1 MSQSNLIFEIREL
14 ICGYRNKPNV
24 LLIEHLDIERSKVYF
39 IIGPSGVGKSTF
51 IEALGLMNDT
61 ISSKQSKS
69 LNYYN
74 KQNEVFPLLDIWS
87 KDALE
92 ITNFRKNYFSFLFQ
106 NNFLM
111 PNFTA
116 GENMLFTSLLKGEHQ
131 TVAIQNIK
139 QLMHDIDL
147 NSDLFDREVSSLS
160 GGQKQRV
167 AFVRS
172 LIVESEVLFADE
184 PTGNLDPLTSRK
196 MMRLLKNEIV
206 KHNRTALIV
215 SHDIH
220 LAMEFADIIVPIKLK
235 NIENGVKVGTI
246 SSEEIFYNDQQQWK
260 DHKGIVVDSM
270 ANTLLQSFQTTSN
283 G

>member
-1 MSQSNLIFEIREL
+1 MK
-14 ICGYRNKPNV
+14 ICYSHPY
-24 LLIEHLDIERSKVYF
+24 S
-39 IIGPSGVGKSTF
+39 
-51 IEALGLMNDT
+51 
-61 ISSKQSKS
+61 
-69 LNYYN
+69 
-74 KQNEVFPLLDIWS
+74 
-87 KDALE
+87 
-92 ITNFRKNYFSFLFQ
+92 
-106 NNFLM
+106 
-111 PNFTA
+111 
-116 GENMLFTSLLKGEHQ
+116 KGEHQ
-131 TVAIQNIK
+131 TIAIQNIK

-147 NSDLFDREVSSLS
+147 NIDLFNREVSSLS

-235 NIENGVKVGTI
+235 NIENG
-246 SSEEIFYNDQQQWK
+246 DK
-260 DHKGIVVDSM
+260 DGCYFVRRRYSIMINNNGKITK
-270 ANTLLQSFQTTSN
+270 ALL
-283 G
+283 